1 MEGSELSDGKS
12 ADSRSSKATS
22 NSLASAAVSWF
33 LAASARCAQS
43 VALSSDGR
51 VAISPKSRSRRAAD

>member
-33 LAASARCAQS
+33 LAASARCAQF
-43 VALSSDGR
+43 VALSSEGR
-51 VAISPKSRSRRAAD
+51 SAISTKSRSRRTAD

>member
-22 NSLASAAVSWF
+22 NSLASEAVS
-33 LAASARCAQS
+33 
-43 VALSSDGR
+43 
-51 VAISPKSRSRRAAD
+51 